1 MYVQIKYSFLD
12 ITTMTSNSTD
22 IWIYMYVRLLF
33 IFIKF
38 YSRIIIQEP
47 MYELVNEWQKNVSKR
62 REKERQLTIVCAC
75 AMWWRVTYARASTSC
90 IYASI
95 HSHTSSSL
103 YPHNATLL
111 VIQLFNNGAKTFC
124 LLFFVIIITLN
135 TDPLL
140 VANRESEFTTSK
152 YYTS

>member
-22 IWIYMYVRLLF
+22 IWIYIYMYIRLL
-33 IFIKF
+33 FIKF

-47 MYELVNEWQKNVSKR
+47 MYELVNYWQKNVSKR

-75 AMWWRVTYARASTSC
+75 AMWWRGTYVRASTSC

-95 HSHTSSSL
+95 HSHTSSSSL
-103 YPHNATLL
+103 YLHNATLL
-111 VIQLFNNGAKTFC
+111 IIQLFSNGAKTFC
-124 LLFFVIIITLN
+124 LLFCN
-135 TDPLL
+135 
-140 VANRESEFTTSK
+140 
-152 YYTS
+152 YYL